1 MKTKN
6 RAVGLKFIALK
17 PRPIMLLPIAILIA
31 ILSVFGMVYLSR
43 TQEVQISY
51 SLSAPGGGVFADE
64 ASCDVREKFSSAASS
79 IRLTLGDG
87 SEIQIP
93 FEQGEWQR
101 TGNTCKASI
110 VAQLKPETE
119 YGVYVGEESLG
130 SIVANDTAAD
140 FNFENVI
147 DLTTE
152 ISGTI
157 VLSQQ
162 YTWQTTWPSGLIS
175 SGYLGRTKHFESHY
189 DNSDLPFGACEGFDI
204 YSFVTPKWLSIFA
217 MDNAG
222 NVLGSS
228 KILAG
233 TYDRTTSGLVSKCV
247 FNWKVS
253 VPQSDSGYI
262 LTFDIDNPKKD
273 DEDAI
278 VLGPDSTPSD
288 RRGLTWNLGDD
299 YITAVKSVSVSVCM
313 RYEDYYE
320 VRPKKCEVPR

>member
-1 MKTKN
+1 
-6 RAVGLKFIALK
+6 
-17 PRPIMLLPIAILIA
+17 MLLPIAILIA
-31 ILSVFGMVYLSR
+31 ILSLFGTIYLSR
-43 TQEVQISY
+43 TQEVLIGY
-51 SLSAPGGGVFADE
+51 SLSAPGGGVFVDE

-79 IRLTLGDG
+79 IRLTGRDG
-87 SEIQIP
+87 SEIQIVLAP
-93 FEQGEWQR
+93 GDWQR
-101 TGNTCKASI
+101 TGDTCSASI
-110 VAQLKPETE
+110 RAQLKPEEE
-119 YGVYVGEESLG
+119 YGVYVGDESLG
-130 SIVANDTAAD
+130 SIVVNDATAVYY
-140 FNFENVI
+140 FENEI

-157 VLSQQ
+157 ILSQQ
-162 YTWQTTWPSGLIS
+162 YSWQTTWPSGLIS
-175 SGYLGRTKHFESHY
+175 SGYLGRSQHFESHY
-189 DNSDLPFGACEGFDI
+189 NNSDLPFGACEGFDI

-217 MDNAG
+217 MDSAG

-247 FNWKVS
+247 FKWKVS

-273 DEDAI
+273 DDDAI
-278 VLGPDSTPSD
+278 VLGPDSAPSD
-288 RRGLTWNLGDD
+288 RRDLTWNLGDG